1 MKPFILDE
9 MKEHEW
15 EKDVRYSNTG
25 FFWKLDDNCTWN
37 VTEKVD
43 RRGRI
48 AFVAECQSEG
58 T

>member
-1 MKPFILDE
+1 